1 MPAKKTPAKKAA
13 PRKKSAKKVTKS
25 GTNSGFKVK
34 YRQGLTIVL
43 IRGTNPPSAIP
54 SGTQLQSG
62 DVILWRN
69 SPPPPQELSGNPD
82 VYVEKSGT
90 IGLGFNI
97 PAQGQPLNLNMNL
110 SIFQSLTNNPRPS
123 NIYRAD
129 HLDAAGSVIF
139 NIGIEG

>member
-1 MPAKKTPAKKAA
+1 MPTKKAPAKKAA
-13 PRKKSAKKVTKS
+13 PRKKSAKNVKKS
-25 GTNSGFKVK
+25 GTTTGFKVK

-54 SGTQLQSG
+54 SGTDLQSG

-97 PAQGQPLNLNMNL
+97 PAPNQPPTLNVDL
-110 SIFQSLTNNPRPS
+110 SIFQSLKRDPRPS

>member
-1 MPAKKTPAKKAA
+1 MWK
-13 PRKKSAKKVTKS
+13 
-25 GTNSGFKVK
+25 G
-34 YRQGLTIVL
+34 
-43 IRGTNPPSAIP
+43 PSPVP

-62 DVILWRN
+62 DVIVWRN
-69 SPPPPQELSGNPD
+69 TPPPPPEELKPGQLSGNPD

-97 PAQGQPLNLNMNL
+97 PAPNQPPILKVDL
-110 SIFQSLTNNPRPS
+110 SIFQSLKRDPGPS

-129 HLDAAGSVIF
+129 QLNANGSVIF